1 MAVPSLTPYIP
12 PSLPLCFPSFPFSL
26 LLFHHYLLSLSLSL
40 SLSLQLLRP
49 FGFSSSI
56 MKFINISS
64 KNLSPKRLFR
74 SKKDRYAVS
83 SSDPPSFGSGTDFS
97 SSFSSSSD
105 SIHKPGAGGVTTPT
119 SVLAERSGYW
129 SEFSADLQLDMA
141 KAFKLIDR
149 DNDGVVSRKELE
161 ALLCQLGN
169 NPPSQEEVTLMLSE
183 VDRDGSGS
191 ITLEALLN
199 QVGPVSGP
207 PADSELRDAFEVF
220 DTDNDGKISAE
231 ELLRVFKA
239 IGDELCTLEECRRM
253 IAEVDKNGDGFVC
266 FEEFV
271 HMMELQ
277 R

>member
-1 MAVPSLTPYIP
+1 
-12 PSLPLCFPSFPFSL
+12 
-26 LLFHHYLLSLSLSL
+26 
-40 SLSLQLLRP
+40 
-49 FGFSSSI
+49 

-83 SSDPPSFGSGTDFS
+83 SSEPPSFGSGTDFS
-97 SSFSSSSD
+97 SSSSSSSSD

-119 SVLAERSGYW
+119 SVLAERSGDW

-149 DNDGVVSRKELE
+149 DNDGVVLRKELE

-231 ELLRVFKA
+231 ELLRVFTA
-239 IGDELCTLEECRRM
+239 IGDERCTLEECRRM

>member
-1 MAVPSLTPYIP
+1 
-12 PSLPLCFPSFPFSL
+12 
-26 LLFHHYLLSLSLSL
+26 
-40 SLSLQLLRP
+40 
-49 FGFSSSI
+49 
-56 MKFINISS
+56 MKHIKISA

-74 SKKDRYAVS
+74 SKKDRSSVS
-83 SSDPPSFGSGTDFS
+83 RSEPPSFGSGTDS
-97 SSFSSSSD
+97 SSSSSSD
-105 SIHKPGAGGVTTPT
+105 SIHKPGAGAGGITTPT
-119 SVLAERSGYW
+119 SVLPEKSGDW
-129 SEFSADLQLDMA
+129 SDFSADLDMA
-141 KAFKLIDR
+141 QAFKLIDR

-161 ALLCQLGN
+161 ALLCRLGN
-169 NPPSQEEVTLMLSE
+169 DPPSQEEVTLMLSE
-183 VDRDGSGS
+183 VDRDGNGS

-231 ELLRVFKA
+231 ELLRVFTA
-239 IGDELCTLEECRRM
+239 IGDERCTLEECRRM
-253 IAEVDKNGDGFVC
+253 IDGVDKDGDGFVC